1 MKIKEFVISS
11 LCLGLFSS
19 FASCID
25 SDYDFSKDIDL
36 EVSVGGNLSLPIGQ
50 TDTIRLSRMIEEGD
64 VLHVIDGR
72 YVITKSDNI
81 SEDIDAIDEVIIDD
95 FNPNF
100 DPYVREFKAATTVLP
115 QIPGLDIPDIE
126 VAFEANINTSENFN
140 VDTELPAEVKD
151 VKCVKITDYNGEP
164 LQTELSIDI
173 SGMPSFLPRLY
184 LAGVELVLP
193 DVIDFDIVEN
203 GELVRNGSSIFISK
217 TIELSQGQG
226 HVSIPLTILGFSNP
240 TIENGSIILK
250 DEIAL
255 RGKVYADKLTV
266 GAEDLENTTV
276 SVQPDLK
283 LSTPQIRIQGVA
295 GTIVPNVN
303 INTSVSLSDLPDFLK
318 EEGTSLEIKDLS
330 LDLSVKNPIGAPISA
345 SFEITPLDENGQIV
359 NNNVVKLAMKIAGGE
374 TSTFHINRNSSEIL
388 SGSLTSLLSTIP
400 DQLDIKV
407 TEVKVESETND
418 QTIDLGKGDYNIDID
433 YDINVPLEFDNLRI
447 FYTDTIDNLHK
458 DLSDVSGKIKH
469 LEVNAVIDNAV
480 PLGLTLSI
488 APRDVN
494 GDPITG
500 LTLPKSIEIEA
511 ASNSDGTQQSI
522 QSTHVTLNIKE
533 EREGALQELDK
544 LALKIEGSN
553 QNNNDVTLRPD
564 LFVVVH
570 LSARLPEGAQ
580 LDLEDLK
587 D

>member
-1 MKIKEFVISS
+1 
-11 LCLGLFSS
+11 
-19 FASCID
+19 
-25 SDYDFSKDIDL
+25 
-36 EVSVGGNLSLPIGQ
+36 
-50 TDTIRLSRMIEEGD
+50 
-64 VLHVIDGR
+64 
-72 YVITKSDNI
+72 
-81 SEDIDAIDEVIIDD
+81 
-95 FNPNF
+95 
-100 DPYVREFKAATTVLP
+100 
-115 QIPGLDIPDIE
+115 
-126 VAFEANINTSENFN
+126 
-140 VDTELPAEVKD
+140 
-151 VKCVKITDYNGEP
+151 
-164 LQTELSIDI
+164 
-173 SGMPSFLPRLY
+173 
-184 LAGVELVLP
+184 
-193 DVIDFDIVEN
+193 
-203 GELVRNGSSIFISK
+203 
-217 TIELSQGQG
+217 
-226 HVSIPLTILGFSNP
+226 
-240 TIENGSIILK
+240 
-250 DEIAL
+250 
-255 RGKVYADKLTV
+255 
-266 GAEDLENTTV
+266 
-276 SVQPDLK
+276 
-283 LSTPQIRIQGVA
+283 
-295 GTIVPNVN
+295 
-303 INTSVSLSDLPDFLK
+303 
-318 EEGTSLEIKDLS
+318 
-330 LDLSVKNPIGAPISA
+330 
-345 SFEITPLDENGQIV
+345 
-359 NNNVVKLAMKIAGGE
+359 MKIAGGE